1 MMHEGLSTQGGALPF
16 PFSGLSPL
24 AVALAIFLQNNM
36 LTSQDS
42 RVPVQGAQ
50 VESERLRDTSNSLL
64 RGVRNNIY

>member
-36 LTSQDS
+36 LTS
-42 RVPVQGAQ
+42 
-50 VESERLRDTSNSLL
+50 
-64 RGVRNNIY
+64 